1 MKARKTVIAACFVAA
16 TAGSVAAA
24 NFPDADGSHDIASAS
39 AWGGT
44 LPGESEEVAFT
55 NQSSV
60 TIYAKNDVTFG
71 QLVNNLK
78 AGYNYTLTFDMTET
92 PSRKLNFTGF
102 SGFLTIQ

>member
-1 MKARKTVIAACFVAA
+1 MLSFATVLEHGVLKRYEMAVERFSMMKIRAKGVSILCFL
-16 TAGSVAAA
+16 AGSAFAA
-24 NFPDADGSHDIASAS
+24 NFPDADGSHDIASLA

-71 QLVNNLK
+71 QLVN
-78 AGYNYTLTFDMTET
+78 
-92 PSRKLNFTGF
+92 KLAEKT
-102 SGFLTIQ
+102 TTR